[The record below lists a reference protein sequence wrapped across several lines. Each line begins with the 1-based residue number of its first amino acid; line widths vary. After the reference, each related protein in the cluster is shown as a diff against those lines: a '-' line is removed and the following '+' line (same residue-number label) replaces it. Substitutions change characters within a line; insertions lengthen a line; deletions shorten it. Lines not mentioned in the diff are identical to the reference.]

1 MGKRD
6 GRQKGAQT
14 HADGQHGRKA
24 HSRFLEQLHEGAG
37 GRDEGEGRRAAGEGR
52 QVEGRHRLHEN
63 RDQRDEAEFN
73 SERNRAR
80 VEIERGNMDADS
92 ANARDKTNGM
102 R

>member
-14 HADGQHGRKA
+14 HAEGQHGKKA
-24 HSRFLEQLHEGAG
+24 HSRLVEQLQEGREQ
-37 GRDEGEGRRAAGEGR
+37 RDGMRAEGEGTWTVGK
-52 QVEGRHRLHEN
+52 HRLHE
-63 RDQRDEAEFN
+63 RRQQFDEATFN

-80 VEIERGNMDADS
+80 REVERGAMDPDT

>member
-14 HADGQHGRKA
+14 HADGQHGKKA
-24 HSRFLEQLHEGAG
+24 HSRFLEQLREAREDREGK
-37 GRDEGEGRRAAGEGR
+37 RAAGEG
-52 QVEGRHRLHEN
+52 QMVEGRHRLHE
-63 RDQRDEAEFN
+63 RREQFDEAEFN

-80 VEIERGNMDADS
+80 VEVERGTIDPDS
-92 ANARDKTNGM
+92 ANAHDKTNGM

>member
-24 HSRFLEQLHEGAG
+24 HARFLEQLHEG
-37 GRDEGEGRRAAGEGR
+37 REEREGQRAAGEG
-52 QVEGRHRLHEN
+52 QEDVEGRHRLQE
-63 RDQRDEAEFN
+63 RRAQMDEAEFN

>member
-24 HSRFLEQLHEGAG
+24 HSHFLRQLHDGREERDGKRAG
-37 GRDEGEGRRAAGEGR
+37 GEGQE
-52 QVEGRHRLHEN
+52 VEGRHRLHEH
-63 RDQRDEAEFN
+63 RDQHDEAEFN

-80 VEIERGNMDADS
+80 VEVDRGAMD
-92 ANARDKTNGM
+92 RDTPNGREKTNGM

>member
-14 HADGQHGRKA
+14 HAEGQHGKKA
-24 HSRFLEQLHEGAG
+24 HTRLVEQLQEGREQ
-37 GRDEGEGRRAAGEGR
+37 RDGMRAEGEGSWNVGK
-52 QVEGRHRLHEN
+52 HRLHE
-63 RDQRDEAEFN
+63 RREQLDEATFN

-80 VEIERGNMDADS
+80 RAIERGAMDPDT